1 MSNFFGISLLFNDFI
16 RIYCRKPIIFLNV
29 VHRTVKIRHP
39 LLKKINF
46 TQLKIWREKFV
57 RKKRRIRSF
66 SSYFYVL
73 FVRNFVWK
81 ERKRAKNKQ
90 TLHGNWCVFCNN
102 VLKFYAHTMDS
113 LGENEFCETNVKEG
127 AKRTNDSL
135 SFLFGYNYIKIEK
148 NRFPVYFYKKIFGY
162 WFFSCKNLTKILRKL
177 SKISIN
183 YPSPS
188 IG

>member
-1 MSNFFGISLLFNDFI
+1 MYRWQLF
-16 RIYCRKPIIFLNV
+16 RIIQKNVFIFL
-29 VHRTVKIRHP
+29 
-39 LLKKINF
+39 LF

-66 SSYFYVL
+66 SSYFYVR

-90 TLHGNWCVFCNN
+90 TLHGNCCVFCNN
-102 VLKFYAHTMDS
+102 VLKFYTHTMDS

-135 SFLFGYNYIKIEK
+135 SFLYGHIRSAQYEVFIFVKYETFRFLLSLFSYKRTTKMFETK
-148 NRFPVYFYKKIFGY
+148 N
-162 WFFSCKNLTKILRKL
+162 
-177 SKISIN
+177 
-183 YPSPS
+183 
-188 IG
+188 